1 MESHQEVMNQLAELD
16 FSADTFWT
24 ELELLATRE
33 SRKSKDAMDPKFGRA
48 AACWASLLVSGH
60 PFQVLHSRPLQMAG
74 GFLRSVLASI
84 GAPSVNLSGNLRF
97 IGFKLSGSWFRF
109 VNVRNHNH
117 LGIL

>member
-1 MESHQEVMNQLAELD
+1 MNQLAELD

-33 SRKSKDAMDPKFGRA
+33 SQKSKDAMDPKFGRA

-74 GFLRSVLASI
+74 GFLR
-84 GAPSVNLSGNLRF
+84 
-97 IGFKLSGSWFRF
+97 WFRF

>member
-1 MESHQEVMNQLAELD
+1 MNKLAELD

-33 SRKSKDAMDPKFGRA
+33 SQKSDAMDPKFGRA

-84 GAPSVNLSGNLRF
+84 GAPVNLGNLGLKLSRSFSPVITIWGSGNSHSNS
-97 IGFKLSGSWFRF
+97 GFMWFQ
-109 VNVRNHNH
+109 
-117 LGIL
+117 